1 MTKLIVGAI
10 ILLPILACT
19 LTYYVISSALE
30 DINLH
35 FDNEEDDEYQDT
47 LGI

>member
-10 ILLPILACT
+10 ILLPILVIT
-19 LTYYVISSALE
+19 LTYYVIASVVE
-30 DINLH
+30 DINLN
-35 FDNEEDDEYQDT
+35 FDNDEDDEYQDT